1 MYVNHFVFYKDSP
14 AKRLATSL
22 AKQYQAVIPE
32 MKKRERRKSIAKKKK
47 INEKGTLHIFIFLKY
62 FNNL

>member
-32 MKKRERRKSIAKKKK
+32 MKKREKKKHCKKKK